1 MAELMKHGG
10 RLLYN
15 LLTGQVGDEDTFT
28 VVPFTVFRRR
38 SSVRG
43 LAALLIWIFAI
54 AYSSVVMNVDELS
67 SDIKVLIGGRTS
79 PTANLLSASWFSV
92 VGFNSMQALIIGL
105 SAVLLTFR
113 QGLESEDGSMEGA
126 ILKTLN
132 YLVIAPL
139 RISAD
144 LALFLVSLAASVYSL
159 EAVFMLSNVQ
169 PSTDVN
175 KDIDARNLL
184 LRLFVILGA
193 QVLTAV
199 ELLRRQGGKGL
210 SSVAA
215 LKADQKNDKD
225 KEGSLGQVATDL
237 GLNAKDNGLKI
248 HNFY

>member
-10 RLLYN
+10 RFLYN

-28 VVPFTVFRRR
+28 LVTIMNRR
-38 SSVRG
+38 SSLRG
-43 LAALLIWIFAI
+43 LAAVVIWAFAI
-54 AYSSVVMNVDELS
+54 IYSSVVMDVDELS

-79 PTANLLSASWFSV
+79 PDAKLLSASWFSV
-92 VGFNSMQALIIGL
+92 VGFNSMQVLILGA
-105 SAVLLTFR
+105 SAVLLTTR
-113 QGLESEDGSMEGA
+113 QWLEDDDGSVEGWWR
-126 ILKTLN
+126 LSNL
-132 YLVIAPL
+132 LVVPG

-215 LKADQKNDKD
+215 LKADQRDDSKD
-225 KEGSLGQVATDL
+225 NVAQVATEL

>member
-1 MAELMKHGG
+1 MAEPVAQTLTHLG
-10 RLLYN
+10 RFIYN
-15 LLTGQVGDEDTFT
+15 FATGEVGDEDTFT
-28 VVPFTVFRRR
+28 LVTIMKRR

-43 LAALLIWIFAI
+43 LAALVIWAFAI
-54 AYSSVVMNVDELS
+54 AYSSLVMDVDELS
-67 SDIKVLIGGRTS
+67 SDIKVLIGGRTR
-79 PTANLLSASWFSV
+79 PDAKLLSASWFSV
-92 VGFNSMQALIIGL
+92 VGFNSMQALIIAL
-105 SAVLLTFR
+105 SAVLLTTL
-113 QGLESEDGSMEGA
+113 QGLESKDGSLEGCV
-126 ILKTLN
+126 LKGLGAFV
-132 YLVIAPL
+132 YVG

-144 LALFLVSLAASVYSL
+144 VALFLVSLAASVYSL

-169 PSTDVN
+169 PSTDLN

-199 ELLRRQGGKGL
+199 ELLRRQGGKSL

-215 LKADQKNDKD
+215 LKAEQKDD
-225 KEGSLGQVATDL
+225 EESSQVKVAPDDL